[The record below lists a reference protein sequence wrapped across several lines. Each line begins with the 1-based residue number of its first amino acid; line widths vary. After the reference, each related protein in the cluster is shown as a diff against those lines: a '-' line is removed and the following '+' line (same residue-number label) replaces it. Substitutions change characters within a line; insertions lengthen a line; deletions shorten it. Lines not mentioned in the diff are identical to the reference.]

1 MNLLAWHY
9 HHRGQQDEL
18 QWWVVSVSKVCL
30 TLGLCSVPSEDGVY
44 SSTYRVISSQPK
56 KMSTLEDT
64 YLTYYTFKFCNTFL
78 QPDLFIGNVISGDMH
93 QHHMHF

>member
-1 MNLLAWHY
+1 MVGGERFEGVSDPGLMFCTQRGWGLFFNLSCHIKSA
-9 HHRGQQDEL
+9 
-18 QWWVVSVSKVCL
+18 K
-30 TLGLCSVPSEDGVY
+30 
-44 SSTYRVISSQPK
+44 K

>member
-56 KMSTLEDT
+56 KNVNIRRHIPHVLH
-64 YLTYYTFKFCNTFL
+64 FQVL
-78 QPDLFIGNVISGDMH
+78 QHVSAA
-93 QHHMHF
+93 